1 MDMAL
6 LVKIKW
12 NQWNEYEQYEIKYKG
27 VLQMNVN
34 RSRKYTRNFGIL
46 IFLLLFGSLAACGS
60 KDTLDNNVPVVSQN
74 ETQEEAEGTNDGV
87 NTGDAMEAEPS
98 ITPNVS
104 DESASGQEGDAAQG
118 NEAAIDREAMISAYQ
133 SVLTGIYQNHIF
145 PDGQACDWTE
155 STDMSQ
161 NQFAVYDID
170 QDGKD
175 ELIFIYSTAS
185 MAGMVELIYDF
196 DNNTKTSQ
204 EEFREF
210 PALTY
215 YDNGIIQADWSH
227 NQGLAGEFWP
237 FTLYQYNSETD
248 RYDSVAML
256 DAWDRSLSET
266 DYNGNPFP
274 AASDTDGDGIVY
286 YIMKDG
292 EYKLDTPVDGAEYE
306 LWRASYMNNAKEV
319 DIALVSLTEENI
331 DNIQ

>member
-1 MDMAL
+1 M
-6 LVKIKW
+6 
-12 NQWNEYEQYEIKYKG
+12 
-27 VLQMNVN
+27 
-34 RSRKYTRNFGIL
+34 RNFGIL
-46 IFLLLFGSLAACGS
+46 IFLLLFSFLTACGA
-60 KDTLDNNVPVVSQN
+60 KDTMDNNVPVVSQD
-74 ETQEEAEGTNDGV
+74 ETQEDAAEGTNEGV
-87 NTGDAMEAEPS
+87 NTGEAMEVEPT
-98 ITPNVS
+98 ITPKVS
-104 DESASGQEGDAAQG
+104 DNTTSEQVGDAAQG
-118 NEAAIDREAMISAYQ
+118 NEAALDRDAMISAYQ
-133 SVLTGIYQNHIF
+133 SVLIGIVDNHIF
-145 PDGQACDWTE
+145 PDGQECDWTE
-155 STDMSQ
+155 STDMAQ

-175 ELIFIYSTAS
+175 ELILIYSTAS

-196 DNNTKTSQ
+196 DNDTTTSE

-227 NQGLAGEFWP
+227 NQGLAGDFWP

-248 RYDSVAML
+248 GYDSVAMV

-274 AASDTDGDGIVY
+274 VESDTDADGIVY

-292 EYKLDTPVDGAEYE
+292 EYELDTPIDGAEYE
-306 LWRASYMNNAKEV
+306 LWRNSYLNNAKEV
-319 DIALVSLTEENI
+319 DIPFVSLTNDNI

>member
-1 MDMAL
+1 MAL
-6 LVKIKW
+6 IVKI
-12 NQWNEYEQYEIKYKG
+12 YEINGMMTKNTKSNTKELFIMNFNELSKYK
-27 VLQMNVN
+27 
-34 RSRKYTRNFGIL
+34 SNFIVI
-46 IFLLLFGSLAACGS
+46 IFLLLFSFLTACGS
-60 KDTLDNNVPVVSQN
+60 KDALDNNVPVVSQN
-74 ETQEEAEGTNDGV
+74 ETQEGVAESTNEEENIGE
-87 NTGDAMEAEPS
+87 AMEVEPS
-98 ITPNVS
+98 ITPNGS
-104 DESASGQEGDAAQG
+104 EDKASEQVGDTAQG
-118 NEAAIDREAMISAYQ
+118 NEAAIDREARLNAYQ
-133 SVLTGIYQNHIF
+133 SVLIDIYENHIF
-145 PDGQACDWTE
+145 PDGQASDWSE
-155 STDMSQ
+155 GTDMAQ

-175 ELIFIYSTAS
+175 ELILIYSTAS

-210 PALTY
+210 PALTF

-237 FTLYQYNSETD
+237 FNLYQYNSETD
-248 RYDSVAML
+248 RYDNVAMV

-274 AASDTDGDGIVY
+274 VESDTDGDGVVY

-306 LWRASYMNNAKEV
+306 QWRSTYLNNANEV
-319 DIALVSLTEENI
+319 DIPFVDLTE
-331 DNIQ
+331 DNIHNIQ